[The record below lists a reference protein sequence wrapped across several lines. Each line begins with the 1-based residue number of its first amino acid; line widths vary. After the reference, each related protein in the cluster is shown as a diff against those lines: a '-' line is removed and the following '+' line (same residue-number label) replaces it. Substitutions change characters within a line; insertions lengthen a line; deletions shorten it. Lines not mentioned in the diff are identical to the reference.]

1 MNDLDMI
8 KKVMNSASLD
18 SPEFTGI
25 PKAPTP
31 DSQDE
36 KQITNVK
43 FVSGQVNTLS
53 EIMTKNIDSLQKKID
68 QIETVG
74 IDVDKLKQELID
86 ELKPNISDDII
97 NDLSDQ
103 TVEISYADLDSN
115 ENNILKQVDAVIEI
129 IDEAIATSDGS
140 FSNTLTSYK
149 AELTSK
155 RTQLVSY
162 YDSAKAA
169 YDVCCENNTTE
180 NYADFTQKLKI
191 WDEYAGEVLGYCQ
204 SVLNKLNNL
213 LLGIKADATQD
224 AIFNLLTNNGEAQG
238 LYYADVTDENDNTT
252 RQLFINGEYAQLR
265 GVTVKDLN
273 EEDTFKITK
282 SGNVSINAT
291 EFSLKGKSIDGLVS
305 DAISSDST
313 IKDTIDKATSGMQTT
328 LDQLTQDVDDI
339 ESKMQD
345 VNDTVKEAIADDIIT
360 EAEVQSLGKLFND
373 IKTRQE
379 AVLKE
384 IDAVITI
391 LEADIA
397 KGDEAISTSVTDRDN
412 LKTYRNSVVNAFSA
426 VDTTYT
432 SILTSTSN
440 DEKVSLFTQFDSNVT
455 NLNNYVG
462 IARSY
467 VQTAQNNLMNG
478 ITSKKLSKDREE
490 VFNALTDNGTI
501 QGIMMVEDADT
512 GKHELYI
519 NGEYIQAEDFKAGS
533 SISTPDLY
541 VEKVNCV
548 KIPTMLQEDTT
559 VTVDP
564 TSSSASDENDFE
576 DGAVFA
582 TFQGAIDAC
591 PVILNGNSAYIR
603 IKGDITEDIIIRGIN
618 GGTLYIYL
626 ENHNLYGNMKIW
638 DCGSIMM
645 YGGTTYNEDL
655 EASSRPIISPY
666 KLITL
671 DTYNYTI
678 AVTRTTFMYIK
689 NINVYGKVAADDT
702 VYKDSEDK
710 NFAIG
715 SCRGSTV
722 NTANVGIINSDNGMH
737 ATRGGKL
744 LSQTSEGYCTRYG
757 YYNLYGGIID
767 IIAGTFNSKYNYTAV
782 GGKVANYKS
791 KDNDTINVADSMV
804 FSTSALTVDSS
815 VKKDSSTNNTTA
827 LSVMSYTGYSYRIA
841 GAYKGTWSSSNV
853 VREGTWS
860 GTTNKGYWFFS
871 TLLKAFKGRNVS
883 KIVINITR
891 QAAGSH
897 GSDVNM
903 HLRYHNFKTKT
914 EATNAVTSTS
924 SGPKLSDWSLT
935 CKCKAVSSG
944 ASNTITLTSSNASDV
959 LTAIKAGDLAG
970 FAIYSSGASYQQYS
984 SRMKVTVYCDLL

>member
-1 MNDLDMI
+1 MNDLEMI

-18 SPEFTGI
+18 SPEFTGV
-25 PKAPTP
+25 PKVPTP
-31 DSQDE
+31 DSQE
-36 KQITNVK
+36 ENQITNVK

-53 EIMTKNIDSLQKKID
+53 EIMTSNISSLQSKID

-74 IDVDKLKQELID
+74 IDVDKLKQDIIN

-97 NDLSDQ
+97 KDLGDQ

-115 ENNILKQVDAVIEI
+115 QNNILNQIDAVIKI
-129 IDEAIATSDGS
+129 IDDAMLASDGS

-162 YDSAKAA
+162 YDEAKAA
-169 YDVCCENNTTE
+169 YDVCCANNTTE

-204 SVLNKLNNL
+204 TVLNKLNNL
-213 LLGIKADATQD
+213 LLGVKADATQD
-224 AIFNLLTNNGEAQG
+224 AIFNLLTNNGEVQG
-238 LYYADVTDENDNTT
+238 IYYADVTDENGEQS

-273 EEDTFKITK
+273 EIDTFKITK

-291 EFSLKGKSIDGLVS
+291 EFSLKGKSIDNIIS
-305 DAISSDST
+305 DSISNDST

-328 LDQLTQDVDDI
+328 LDTLTQNVDDI
-339 ESKMQD
+339 ESKIEN
-345 VNDTVKEAIADDIIT
+345 VNDTVKEAIADDIIS

-373 IKTRQE
+373 IKTRQD
-379 AVLKE
+379 AVLQE
-384 IDAVITI
+384 IDAAIAI

-397 KGDEAISTSVTDRDN
+397 KGDEKISTSITDRDN
-412 LKTYRNSVVNAFSA
+412 LNNYRNNVDNAFNS
-426 VDTTYT
+426 VNTTYQN
-432 SILTSTSN
+432 ILASTSSS
-440 DEKVSLFTQFDSNVT
+440 ERVELFTQFDSNVS

-467 VQTAQNNLMNG
+467 VQTSQNNLMNG

-490 VFNALTDNGTI
+490 VFNALTDNGSI

-519 NGEYIQAEDFKAGS
+519 NGEYIQAEDFKAGTS
-533 SISTPDLY
+533 VSTPDLY
-541 VEKVNCV
+541 VERVNCV
-548 KIPTMLQEDTT
+548 RIPTMLEEDVT
-559 VTVDP
+559 VSVDP
-564 TSSSASDENDFE
+564 TSSSASDDNNFE
-576 DGAVFA
+576 EGAIFK

-603 IKGDITEDIIIRGIN
+603 IKADITEDIVIRGIN

-626 ENHNLYGNMKIW
+626 ENHNMNGNIKVW

-655 EASSRPIISPY
+655 ESSSRPIISPY

-678 AVTRTTFMYIK
+678 AVTRTNFMYIK
-689 NINVYGKVAADDT
+689 NINIYGKIATEDT
-702 VYKDSEDK
+702 VYKDDENR

-715 SCRGSTV
+715 SCRASVV

-737 ATRGGKL
+737 ATRGGKII
-744 LSQTSEGYCTRYG
+744 SQNSEGYCTRYG
-757 YYNLYGGIID
+757 YYNLYGGVID
-767 IIAGTFNSKYNYTAV
+767 IVAGTFNGKYKYNAV
-782 GGKVANYKS
+782 GGKVANYKA
-791 KDNDTINVADSMV
+791 KDNDIINIATDMV
-804 FSTSALTVDSS
+804 FSSTALTVDNSKKQDSS
-815 VKKDSSTNNTTA
+815 VVNSTA
-827 LSVMSYTGYSYRIA
+827 LSVKSITGYSYRIA
-841 GAYKGTWSSSNV
+841 GTYKGSWSTSNV

-860 GTTNKGYWFFS
+860 GSTNKGFWFFNS
-871 TLLKAFKGRNVS
+871 LLKSFKGQNVT
-883 KIVINITR
+883 KIVITVVR
-891 QAAGSH
+891 QSAGSH
-897 GSDVNM
+897 GADVNM
-903 HLRYHNFKTKT
+903 HLRYHNFKSKS
-914 EATNAVTSTS
+914 EATSSVTSTS
-924 SGPKLSDWSLT
+924 SGPKVSDWSLT
-935 CKCKAVSSG
+935 CKCKAVPNG
-944 ASNTITLTSSNASDV
+944 TTNTFTLTSSNASDV
-959 LTAIKAGDLAG
+959 LTAIKDGNLAG
-970 FAIYSSGASYQQYS
+970 FAIYASGASYQQYS
-984 SRMKVTVYCDLL
+984 PTMKITVHCN